1 MAYPVTL
8 VDAVKYFSD
17 EQVCINEVSAMKWP
31 DGQISCSGC
40 GEIGNTI
47 WLANQKRW
55 KCRGCKKQF
64 SVKVGTI
71 FHDSPLG
78 LDKWMV
84 AMWMLANCRNGIS
97 SYEVARTIGIT
108 QKSAWHMLHRI
119 REAMADLSEVTMGGG
134 GGAVEVDEAFV
145 GGKLKNMHKKRA
157 SEIRAN
163 APIARMEGYGSRLDN
178 KTPVVGMFDRGSRTV
193 RAKVVKDVKR
203 ETLQTEILKSIKYG
217 SQIYTDQAVKYDSLR
232 ARYIHDTVNHAVE
245 YVRGQVHTNCL
256 ENFWSLTKRNL
267 SGTYVAVEPFHLDR
281 YLDEQVFRF
290 NLRHKQTD
298 ANRFK
303 AVLKDVVGR
312 RLTYAELTGK
322 GEASAA
328 F

>member
-1 MAYPVTL
+1 MGYPTTL
-8 VDAVKYFSD
+8 VDAVKYFAN
-17 EQVCINEVSAMKWP
+17 EQVCIDEVAAMKWP

-84 AMWMLANCRNGIS
+84 AMWMLANCRNGVS
-97 SYEVARTIGIT
+97 SYEIARTIGIT

-119 REAMADLSEVTMGGG
+119 RKAMTDISSEQLGGNG
-134 GGAVEVDEAFV
+134 PVEIDETFV
-145 GGKLKNMHKKRA
+145 GGKVKNMHKSKRVKGLNYSAGNGKAIVMGMLERGGKVRA
-157 SEIRAN
+157 SVIGDRKLASMRPPVETNVASGSHIITDEHSCY
-163 APIARMEGYGSRLDN
+163 PFIAKDAYYHEVINHIEGY
-178 KTPVVGMFDRGSRTV
+178 V
-193 RAKVVKDVKR
+193 R
-203 ETLQTEILKSIKYG
+203 E
-217 SQIYTDQAVKYDSLR
+217 
-232 ARYIHDTVNHAVE
+232 H
-245 YVRGQVHTNCL
+245 VHTNGI
-256 ENFWSLTKRNL
+256 ENFWSCLKRGLN
-267 SGTYVAVEPFHLDR
+267 GTYISVEPIHLDR
-281 YLDEQVFRF
+281 YVDEQVFRF
-290 NLRHKQTD
+290 NNRHNKGGD
-298 ANRFK
+298 ASRFK

-312 RLTYAELTGK
+312 QLTYAALTGRL
-322 GEASAA
+322 ETAA